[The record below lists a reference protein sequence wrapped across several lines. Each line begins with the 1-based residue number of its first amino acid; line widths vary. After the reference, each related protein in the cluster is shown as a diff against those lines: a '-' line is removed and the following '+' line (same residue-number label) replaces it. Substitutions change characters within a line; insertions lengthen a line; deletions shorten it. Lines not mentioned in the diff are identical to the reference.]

1 MCVHEARDTESEH
14 VCACAVSC
22 SGGRSAPHLAARVQ
36 RERKSNA
43 GAAPCPDGERLHPR
57 RPHAP
62 GSVLWVGGMD
72 ASTSEAELIA
82 AFAAWGLDAVHFP
95 EGAAAAGRGF
105 AFLTFSA
112 PEEVRGL
119 P

>member
-1 MCVHEARDTESEH
+1 MS
-14 VCACAVSC
+14 
-22 SGGRSAPHLAARVQ
+22 ARVLVAAVAAGQ
-36 RERKSNA
+36 LCTRLPECSIRGSHA
-43 GAAPCPDGERLHPR
+43 GAALCSDGERAHPR

-62 GSVLWVGGMD
+62 GSVLWVGGMG